1 MYAKFL
7 EKLNVRVHV
16 RGYEIFVFRKRLP
29 TYLMEEPL
37 WHSGLGNCIAC
48 KNFTVQTLM
57 WSLEFVIHK
66 NLEHDT
72 VAVSILTRN

>member
-1 MYAKFL
+1 MSGGKKYLFF
-7 EKLNVRVHV
+7 ENV
-16 RGYEIFVFRKRLP
+16 LP